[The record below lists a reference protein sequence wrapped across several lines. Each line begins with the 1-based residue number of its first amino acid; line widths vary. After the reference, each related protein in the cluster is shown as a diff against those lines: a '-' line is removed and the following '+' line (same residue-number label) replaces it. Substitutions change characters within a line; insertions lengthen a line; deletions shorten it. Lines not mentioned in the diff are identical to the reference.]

1 MIAWIITAEIAF
13 WIVIILGLI
22 CRYVLKMPKL
32 SIFFFA
38 LTPVIDLLLV
48 TLTALDLKAG
58 TSASISHGI
67 AAIYIGVSIA
77 YGKTMIT
84 WADEKFQQWFLKSV
98 HKKEPLTG
106 MAKGKH
112 EMKMLGQHI
121 VAFIIGTGL
130 LYAMS
135 LFVGSNSD
143 TSPLFQVMKV
153 WGIVLAIDTAIS
165 ISYVLFPKKK

>member
-32 SIFFFA
+32 SILFFA

-48 TLTALDLKAG
+48 ILTAMDLKAG
-58 TSASISHGI
+58 TPASISHGI

-77 YGKTMIT
+77 YGKTMIA
-84 WADEKFQQWFLKSV
+84 WADEKFQQWFLKSD
-98 HKKEPLTG
+98 HKKEPMTR
-106 MAKGKH
+106 MTKGKH

-121 VAFIIGTGL
+121 VAFIIGAGL

-143 TSPLFQVMKV
+143 TSSLFQVMKV
-153 WGIVLAIDTAIS
+153 WGIVLAIDAAIS
-165 ISYVLFPKKK
+165 ISYVIFPKKK

>member
-48 TLTALDLKAG
+48 ILTALDLKAG

-77 YGKTMIT
+77 YGKTIIT
-84 WADEKFQQWFLKSV
+84 WADEKIPTMFFKIC
-98 HKKEPLTG
+98 P
-106 MAKGKH
+106 
-112 EMKMLGQHI
+112 
-121 VAFIIGTGL
+121 
-130 LYAMS
+130 
-135 LFVGSNSD
+135 
-143 TSPLFQVMKV
+143 
-153 WGIVLAIDTAIS
+153 
-165 ISYVLFPKKK
+165 

>member
-13 WIVIILGLI
+13 WIVILVGLI
-22 CRYVLKMPKL
+22 CRYGLKMPKL

-48 TLTALDLKAG
+48 ILTTMDLKAG
-58 TSASISHGI
+58 TPASTSHGI

-84 WADEKFQQWFLKSV
+84 WADQKFQQWFLKSGY
-98 HKKEPLTG
+98 KNEPLTG
-106 MAKGKH
+106 MKKGMY
-112 EMKMLGQHI
+112 EMKLLSQHI
-121 VAFIIGTGL
+121 VAFLIGAGL

-143 TSPLFQVMKV
+143 TTSLFQVMKV
-153 WGIVLAIDTAIS
+153 WGIVLAIDAAIS
-165 ISYVLFPKKK
+165 ISYVIFPKK

>member
-13 WIVIILGLI
+13 WIVIIVGLI
-22 CRYVLKMPKL
+22 CRYVLKRPKL

-48 TLTALDLKAG
+48 ILTTMDLKSG
-58 TSASISHGI
+58 TPASTFHGI

-77 YGKTMIT
+77 FGKTMIT
-84 WADEKFQQWFLKSV
+84 WADQKFQQWFLKSGY
-98 HKKEPLTG
+98 KNEPLTG
-106 MAKGKH
+106 MKKGMH
-112 EMKMLGQHI
+112 EMKLLSQHI
-121 VAFIIGTGL
+121 VAFLIGAGL

-143 TSPLFQVMKV
+143 TTSIFQVMKV
-153 WGIVLAIDTAIS
+153 WGIVLAIDAAIS
-165 ISYVLFPKKK
+165 ISYVIFPKK

>member
-13 WIVIILGLI
+13 WIVIIVGLI
-22 CRYVLKMPKL
+22 CRYVFKMPKL

-48 TLTALDLKAG
+48 LLTAMDLKAG
-58 TSASISHGI
+58 TPASTAHGI

-77 YGKTMIT
+77 YGKTMIA
-84 WADEKFQQWFLKSV
+84 WADVKFQQWILKASIE
-98 HKKEPLTG
+98 KETLTG

-112 EMKMLGQHI
+112 EMNMLGRHI
-121 VAFIIGTGL
+121 VAYIIGTGL
-130 LYAMS
+130 LYAMT
-135 LFVGSNSD
+135 LFIGSNTD

-153 WGIVLAIDTAIS
+153 WGIVLTIDAIIS
-165 ISYVLFPKKK
+165 ISYVIFPSKK